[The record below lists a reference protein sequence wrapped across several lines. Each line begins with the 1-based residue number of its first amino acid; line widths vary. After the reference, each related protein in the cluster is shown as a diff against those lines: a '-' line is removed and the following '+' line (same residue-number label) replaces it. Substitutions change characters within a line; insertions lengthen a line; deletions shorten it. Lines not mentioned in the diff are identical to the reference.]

1 MTVVAALVSRVGA
14 WMGADSLSSDDTTC
28 TLVDTPKVGWFGDK
42 LIGYAGS
49 WDGQRV
55 LEIAARNPELSYA
68 EILFR
73 SGTLDKDITLLC
85 VENGRIIFSQNDKE
99 MLVRR
104 RRFGV
109 SYDAIGSGAPHALG
123 SLYASHTGEHSLRLA
138 LRAAA
143 EHNPFVR
150 APFRVVGGPW
160 R

>member
-1 MTVVAALVSRVGA
+1 
-14 WMGADSLSSDDTTC
+14 MGSDSLSSDDTTC
-28 TLVDTPKVGWFGDK
+28 ATVTTPKCGWFGDK

-55 LEIAARNPELSYA
+55 LDVAKRHPALSYA

-73 SGTLDKDITLLC
+73 AGTLDKDINLLC
-85 VENGRIIFSQNDKE
+85 VENGRVIFSQSTKE
-99 MLVRR
+99 MLVRGQR
-104 RRFGV
+104 RGV

-123 SLYASHTGEHSLRLA
+123 ALYVSHAGERSLLDA
-138 LRAAA
+138 LKAAA

-150 APFRVVGGPW
+150 GPFRIVGGVW